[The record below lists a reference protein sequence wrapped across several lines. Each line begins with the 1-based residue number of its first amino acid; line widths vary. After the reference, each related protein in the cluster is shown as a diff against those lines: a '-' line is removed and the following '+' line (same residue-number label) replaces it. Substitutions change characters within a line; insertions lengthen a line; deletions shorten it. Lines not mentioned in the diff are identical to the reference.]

1 MLNWKNLEIFNQRFS
16 IFFQKKKPSFRVTR
30 TIKEEHSVEQAMQD
44 VSIETIPVETPEE
57 NIIPV
62 EVEMLEEPEQEDQE
76 IFKIP
81 QPKRRKT
88 AEDDRNRKVESVC

>member
-1 MLNWKNLEIFNQRFS
+1 
-16 IFFQKKKPSFRVTR
+16 
-30 TIKEEHSVEQAMQD
+30 MQD